1 MNRDRVVRN
10 LMDNLRRIVRALRS
24 SHRAAGHLTLT
35 GAQLFVVKVLGEAS
49 RPLSVNELAE
59 ATGTTQSTVSAVTAR
74 LVERHLIKSERAVE
88 DGRRAELSLTAG
100 GRALH
105 RKSPSTVAQLRLAE
119 ALKDLPLRDA
129 KTLQRLLEV
138 IVVEMGIGGEPA
150 GMMFD
155 DDEAIAKVTARTRL
169 AGGSTRGR
177 ARRRG

>member
-1 MNRDRVVRN
+1 MKRDLVVRN

-74 LVERHLIKSERAVE
+74 LVERRLIKSERAVE
-88 DGRRAELSLTAG
+88 DGRRAELSLTAR
-100 GRALH
+100 GRTLH

-119 ALKDLPLRDA
+119 ALKNLPLQDA
-129 KTLQRLLEV
+129 RTLQRLLEV
-138 IVVEMGIGGEPA
+138 IVSEMGIGEEPP

-155 DDEAIAKVTARTRL
+155 DDEAITQVTARSGSAVGSSRL
-169 AGGSTRGR
+169 R
-177 ARRRG
+177 ARRRA